1 MNTTPP
7 AIDIRELTHRYGRRV
22 ALDGLTLQIEP
33 GEMFAILGPN
43 GCGKTTLFRLLST
56 SMRLQSGSVAV
67 LGKTLPQQSDQVRRR
82 IGVVFQSPSLDRKLT
97 VGENLRFQ
105 AALYGIRGSALVR
118 RQQELLD
125 HLGLAD
131 RVREPAEKLSGGLRR
146 RVELA
151 KGMLHRPSLLLLDEP
166 STGLDPGARTDLWR
180 YLKRL
185 RDEHRVTVVLTTHL
199 LDEAERADRIAIF
212 NQGRLV
218 ALDAPEALKASVGGD
233 SITIRGR
240 DAATLCQQLA
250 DRFQLA
256 AKVIDGH
263 VRFEHPDG
271 AQILARV
278 MEAFSDRIQSITLG
292 RPSLEDVFIDK
303 TGHRFWSHGEDDAS
317 T

>member
-7 AIDIRELTHRYGRRV
+7 AIDIRDLTHRYGRRV
-22 ALDGLTLQIEP
+22 ALADLTLQIEP

-43 GCGKTTLFRLLST
+43 GCGKTTLFRVLST
-56 SMRLQSGSVAV
+56 LMRLQSGSVHV
-67 LGKTLPQQSDQVRRR
+67 LGLELPQQADQIRRR
-82 IGVVFQSPSLDRKLT
+82 IGVVFQSPSLDQKLT
-97 VGENLRFQ
+97 VAENLRFQ
-105 AALYGIRGSALVR
+105 AALYGIRGSALVQ

-131 RVREPAEKLSGGLRR
+131 RVHERAEHLSGGLRR

-166 STGLDPGARTDLWR
+166 STGLDPGARTDLWQ
-180 YLKRL
+180 YLQWL
-185 RDEHRVTVVLTTHL
+185 RDQHQVTVVLTTHL

-212 NQGRLV
+212 SQGRLV
-218 ALDAPEALKASVGGD
+218 ALDRPEALKASVGGD
-233 SITIRGR
+233 SITIRGQ
-240 DAATLCQQLA
+240 DAGTLCQAIA

-256 AKVIDGH
+256 AKVVDGH
-263 VRFEHPDG
+263 VRFEHPEG

-278 MEAFSDRIQSITLG
+278 MEAFSDQIQSITLG

-303 TGHRFWSHGEDDAS
+303 TGHRFWSHGEDDAA